1 MTKLHLFELRLDGWH
16 TCARAD
22 GAKRKR
28 MNTIQ
33 GAYMKHLLLTLLAV
47 TALSGCVS
55 AIPIKEQVP
64 TPEYVPAKSVIVA
77 VVDERPQ
84 LAKGKPANFIGV
96 VHGAFG
102 IPADWHVYQ
111 VLATEK
117 IDKEL
122 TLAQWLESRIV
133 NGLSSQG
140 WQVKAVPFKALPTP
154 VEANEM
160 LKQNQASKLMV
171 LVLKDWYF
179 SINLNWVSAFNFD
192 TDTHLHV
199 FDYDAGEVLYKQIK
213 DRDVINENASESSQ
227 NNVLRAYRDQLQQ
240 IFADPELRAIA
251 IGEQVPRL

>member
-1 MTKLHLFELRLDGWH
+1 
-16 TCARAD
+16 
-22 GAKRKR
+22 
-28 MNTIQ
+28 
-33 GAYMKHLLLTLLAV
+33 MKHLLAAIMAI

-64 TPEYVPAKSVIVA
+64 TPEYVPSKSVIVA

-84 LAKGKPANFIGV
+84 LAEGKPANFIGV
-96 VHGAFG
+96 AHGAFG
-102 IPADWHVYQ
+102 IPVDWHVHQ

-117 IDKEL
+117 TDKEL
-122 TLAQWLESRIV
+122 TLAQWLENRIV
-133 NGLSSQG
+133 NGLSSKG

-154 VEANEM
+154 VEASDV
-160 LKQNQASKLMV
+160 LKQNQASELMV

-199 FDYDAGEVLYKQIK
+199 FEDGAGEVLYKQIK
-213 DRDVINENASESSQ
+213 ERDVIDEKASESPQ

-251 IGEQVPRL
+251 IGEQAPRL